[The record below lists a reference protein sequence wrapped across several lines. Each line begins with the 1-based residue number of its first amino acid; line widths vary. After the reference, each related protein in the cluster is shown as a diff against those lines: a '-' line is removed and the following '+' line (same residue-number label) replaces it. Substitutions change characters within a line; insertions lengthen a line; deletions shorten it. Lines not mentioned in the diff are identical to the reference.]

1 MVELYKIIMTADIKS
16 RCFENKLSRGFTG
29 IALLYPKFE
38 ANVGMVMRTSAIFN
52 VDFIYI
58 IGPIRYKHMRTDTL
72 KCSRHVPIIHFP
84 DFDDFWKHIPNN
96 TDVIGVELSERSK
109 PIQNWVHRPR
119 SLFLFGPEDG
129 SIPTKELERCI
140 GKIQL
145 PGYPSLNLS
154 TAVAVTLYDKIL
166 KENQNASSHALSS

>member
-1 MVELYKIIMTADIKS
+1 MIVDTKQP
-16 RCFENKLSRGFTG
+16 CFENKSSRGFTG
-29 IALLYPKFE
+29 IALFYPKFE
-38 ANVGMVMRTSAIFN
+38 ANVGMVMRTSAIFG

-72 KCSRHVPIIHFP
+72 KCSRHVPIIHFT
-84 DFDDFWKHIPNN
+84 DFKDFWNHIPNN
-96 TDVIGVELSERSK
+96 TDVIGVELSEKSR

-129 SIPTKELERCI
+129 SIPDSELKRCI
-140 GKIQL
+140 AKIQL

-154 TAVAVTLYDKIL
+154 TAVAVTLYDKIV
-166 KENQNASSHALSS
+166 KESQNDSSYALLS